1 MGEWDWL
8 DDSQTVEADDDYSW
22 LAAPSAG
29 TVETDSEF
37 DWLEGN
43 QKPDSVLAL
52 ENPLIHARQVH
63 LRQTVRAEKEANLA
77 QVVTALPP
85 PDTELYIIG
94 SAEGREHS
102 RYGHI
107 LANAFDFGSFIG
119 HCINLLLA
127 ETGQPGGV
135 TLYVS
140 TWVLNR
146 DTVQMFDDYLN
157 DGRLS
162 SLHVLADKFLK
173 RRHIAAVYGQLVEV
187 IQAHPGSR
195 IRLNP
200 NHCKILC
207 LTVENR
213 YVSITGS
220 ANLSAVARTEQ
231 YNLCTA
237 PDVYRFYVD
246 EFFEPLLSRIKQ
258 E

>member
-1 MGEWDWL
+1 VGEFDWL
-8 DDSQTVEADDDYSW
+8 DSAETVGKSDNFAWLDDDYSTES
-22 LAAPSAG
+22 P
-29 TVETDSEF
+29 
-37 DWLEGN
+37 
-43 QKPDSVLAL
+43 LAL
-52 ENPLIHARQVH
+52 DNPLIHARKVQR
-63 LRQTVRAEKEANLA
+63 RQTVIAEKEQNLA
-77 QVVTALPP
+77 RIVTVLPP

-102 RYGHI
+102 RTGHI
-107 LANAFDFGSFIG
+107 LSNAFDFGSFVG
-119 HCINLLLA
+119 HCIDLLLA
-127 ETGQPGGV
+127 ETGAAGGV

-146 DTVQMFDDYLN
+146 DTVQMFRDYLN

-173 RRHIAAVYGQLVEV
+173 RRHTAAVYAQLAEV

-195 IRLNP
+195 IMLNP

-207 LTVENR
+207 LSVGRR

-231 YNLCTA
+231 YNLNTD
-237 PDVYRFYVD
+237 PTTYFFYVD
-246 EFFEPLLSRIKQ
+246 QFFEPLLTRKARG
-258 E
+258 

>member
-1 MGEWDWL
+1 MELDAGEFDWL
-8 DDSQTVEADDDYSW
+8 DDAETFANGDNFDWLGDDYS
-22 LAAPSAG
+22 
-29 TVETDSEF
+29 
-37 DWLEGN
+37 LES
-43 QKPDSVLAL
+43 PLAL
-52 ENPLIHARQVH
+52 DNPLIMARKVQR
-63 LRQTVRAEKEANLA
+63 RQTVMAEKEQNLA
-77 QVVTALPP
+77 RIVTALPD
-85 PDTELYIIG
+85 PDTEVYIIG

-102 RYGHI
+102 RTGHI
-107 LANAFDFGSFIG
+107 LANSFDFGSFVG

-127 ETGQPGGV
+127 DAGEAGGV
-135 TLYVS
+135 ELYVS

-146 DTVQMFDDYLN
+146 DTVMMFRDYLA

-173 RRHIAAVYGQLVEV
+173 RRHTAAVYAQLVEI

-195 IRLNP
+195 IKLNP

-207 LTVENR
+207 LTVGGR

-231 YNLCTA
+231 YNLTTA

-246 EFFEPLLSRIKQ
+246 QFFEPLLSRK
-258 E
+258 